1 VSVAVT
7 PEDIAAVLEALQF
20 AADAETPGRLTKAGI
35 ASLTGLPSRTVEA
48 TVEAIRR
55 DGIALI
61 ASSSA
66 PPPGYWLPRTLDEA
80 EANIE
85 RRHSRAIHQMET
97 LQGERGLLRR
107 MRAAEAPER
116 VEPLPLWAVA

>member
-1 VSVAVT
+1 MSVAVT

-35 ASLTGLPSRTVEA
+35 ASLTGLPCRTVEA

-55 DGIALI
+55 DGIALV

-66 PPPGYWLPRTLDEA
+66 PPPGYWLPRSLAEA
-80 EANIE
+80 EENIK
-85 RRHSRAIHQMET
+85 RRHSRAITQMT
-97 LQGERGLLRR
+97 TCQGERNLIRRLRDADALETW
-107 MRAAEAPER
+107 RA
-116 VEPLPLWAVA
+116 VFAVAV